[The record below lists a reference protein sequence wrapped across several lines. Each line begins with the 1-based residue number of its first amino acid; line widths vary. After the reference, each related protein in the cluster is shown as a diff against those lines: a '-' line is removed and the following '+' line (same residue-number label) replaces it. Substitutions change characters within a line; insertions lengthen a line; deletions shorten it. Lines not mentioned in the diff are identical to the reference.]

1 MSPAWRIGPEVAW
14 VDGDGEAARVAV
26 LDLDRL
32 GQPPV
37 VLTDSSAVIWLCID
51 GASTDEALVTRV
63 AAEYEVNPDAI
74 REQVLAFLGDLAERH
89 LIVRT

>member
-1 MSPAWRIGPEVAW
+1 MRPVWRIGPEVAW
-14 VDGDGEAARVAV
+14 VDGEADRVTV
-26 LDLDRL
+26 LDLDQL
-32 GQPPV
+32 DQQPV

-51 GASTDEALVTRV
+51 GTSTDEEIVARV

-74 REQVLAFLGDLAERH
+74 REQVLAFLGDLAQRH

>member
-1 MSPAWRIGPEVAW
+1 VSPVWHVGPEVAW
-14 VDGDGEAARVAV
+14 TDGDGRVAV

-32 GQPPV
+32 DQPPV

-51 GASTDEALVTRV
+51 GAAADEELVTRV

-74 REQVLAFLGDLAERH
+74 REQVLAFLGDLAQRH

>member
-1 MSPAWRIGPEVAW
+1 MSPVWRIGPEVAW
-14 VDGDGEAARVAV
+14 VDGEADRVAV

-32 GQPPV
+32 DQQPV

-51 GASTDEALVTRV
+51 GASTDQELVTRV

>member
-1 MSPAWRIGPEVAW
+1 VSPAWRIGPEVAW
-14 VDGDGEAARVAV
+14 VDGDGEADRVAV

-32 GQPPV
+32 DQPPF
-37 VLTDSSAVIWLCID
+37 VLTDSSAVTWLCID
-51 GASTDEALVTRV
+51 GTATDDELVTRV

-74 REQVLAFLGDLAERH
+74 REQVLAFLGDLAQRH

>member
-1 MSPAWRIGPEVAW
+1 MSAKWRVGPEVAW
-14 VDGDGEAARVAV
+14 VDDEGDRVAV

-32 GQPPV
+32 DQQPV
-37 VLTDSSAVIWLCID
+37 VLTESSAVIWLCID
-51 GASTDEALVTRV
+51 GTSTDEDLVTRV

>member
-1 MSPAWRIGPEVAW
+1 MSAVWRIGPEVAW
-14 VDGDGEAARVAV
+14 TDGGERVAI

-32 GQPPV
+32 DQPPF
-37 VLTDSSAVIWLCID
+37 VLTESSAVIWLSID
-51 GASTDEALVTRV
+51 GTATHDEIVTQV
-63 AAEYEVNPDAI
+63 AAAYEVNPDEI

>member
-1 MSPAWRIGPEVAW
+1 MSAVWRIGPEVAW
-14 VDGDGEAARVAV
+14 TDGGERVAI

-32 GQPPV
+32 DQPPF
-37 VLTDSSAVIWLCID
+37 VLTESSAVIWRSID
-51 GASTDEALVTRV
+51 GTATDDEIVTQV
-63 AAEYEVNPDAI
+63 AAAYEVNPDEI